1 MSETLRT
8 PVPVSPPGA
17 YARGWRVGALL
28 ASLLLVSVLSQID
41 RILPFILA
49 ESIRT
54 ELSLSDTQIGL
65 MTGLA
70 FAVCYTLLSLP
81 LARAADRGSPRLVL
95 VGCLLMWSVMTTLG
109 GLAGSFMILALT
121 RFGVAFGE
129 AGGTPAA
136 HALIVRRIRPE
147 RRGMAIGLFAM
158 GIPLGTMI
166 GFAGGGVIDQ
176 AFGWRPALIGAG
188 LCGLAI
194 AVLVWFITGPTRPV
208 RRPEGER
215 RPLIQSALRLLNDPA
230 FRWLMVAAVV
240 VGFASAPFYTF
251 TAPFL
256 IRTHGFT
263 STQVGLSFGLLQGVL
278 GVMGTLIGGRAYD
291 RAVRAGTRRLLL
303 PPAILFF
310 IGAVT
315 TTAALLVPHGWT
327 SIALF
332 TPGMLAFAFML
343 PWLFGAAHRVAGAGN
358 EALASSLGLIASG
371 LAGPALA
378 PVVVGL
384 ISDSATAAGL
394 PNGLGLGLLI
404 GPVAS
409 LLTGVA
415 FIIASDRIARRSA
428 GS

>member
-1 MSETLRT
+1 M
-8 PVPVSPPGA
+8 
-17 YARGWRVGALL
+17 
-28 ASLLLVSVLSQID
+28 
-41 RILPFILA
+41 A

-95 VGCLLMWSVMTTLG
+95 VGCLLVWSVMTTLG

-176 AFGWRPALIGAG
+176 AFGWRAALMGAG
-188 LCGLAI
+188 LAGLAVAGLI
-194 AVLVWFITGPTRPV
+194 WFIVGPTPRV
-208 RRPEGER
+208 RRPAGET
-215 RPLIQSALRLLNDPA
+215 RPFVQSALRLLTDPA

-263 STQVGLSFGLLQGVL
+263 STEVGLSFGLLQGAM
-278 GVMGTLIGGRAYD
+278 GVIGTLIGGRAFD
-291 RAVRAGTRRLLL
+291 RAVRSGSRRLLL

-310 IGAVT
+310 IGAAT

-378 PVVVGL
+378 PVIVGL
-384 ISDSATAAGL
+384 ISDNATAAGL

-404 GPVAS
+404 GPVACV
-409 LLTGVA
+409 LTGVA
-415 FIIASDRIARRSA
+415 FLIASDRLARRMI
-428 GS
+428 